1 MSLAIGPGRQ
11 KRTWKHAVGTAG
23 GSGSGQCIAVCLWAR
38 ALVAAPNARYHG
50 RMTQRDYPPT
60 QIQDFADT
68 AVISVP
74 ISETDLQ
81 DAARSGVISPQQ
93 ATALWRLWAQGEQ
106 PALVAAMS
114 GTAAPVFGHAVA
126 SGPRFGFVNV
136 LYYFGGMVA
145 IGAMSLFMTLG
156 FQAMGVK
163 GLLLI
168 GLAYAFG
175 ALKVSD
181 HFKAKGL
188 FVPAGLLA
196 TLAVAL
202 VPLILWCL
210 QSLAGAW
217 PEGGSRNFSDY
228 HHYIDWRWLMLEF
241 GTLAA
246 AAVMLWRYKLPFMVM
261 PVAVT
266 LWYMSM
272 DVANG
277 LMQNAGWDYQFM
289 RDVSLV
295 FGLATIAMAMWVDV
309 RTRLSRDVAWRQ
321 DFAFW
326 LYIFGAFMFWCALS
340 LRDSNNEWGK
350 FLYAALNVFLV
361 FLGAA
366 IGRRVFTVFGALGV
380 AGYLGYL
387 SHRVFQ
393 DSLLFP
399 FALTLLGLGVVWLG
413 VKWQRNEA
421 AINAY
426 LSRWVPAG
434 LRPRA

>member
-1 MSLAIGPGRQ
+1 MMKTDTHSPQELD
-11 KRTWKHAVGTAG
+11 
-23 GSGSGQCIAVCLWAR
+23 S
-38 ALVAAPNARYHG
+38 
-50 RMTQRDYPPT
+50 
-60 QIQDFADT
+60 ADT
-68 AVISVP
+68 AVRSISV
-74 ISETDLQ
+74 SENDLQ
-81 DAARSGVISPQQ
+81 EAARSGVITAQQ
-93 ATALWRLWAQGEQ
+93 AAALWRLWAQVKA
-106 PALVAAMS
+106 PAPGL
-114 GTAAPVFGHAVA
+114 GHAVA

-136 LYYFGGMVA
+136 LYYLGGMVA

-175 ALKVSD
+175 ALKVAD

-188 FVPAGLLA
+188 AVPAGLLG
-196 TLAVAL
+196 TLAVVL

-217 PEGGSRNFSDY
+217 PEGGSSNYSDY
-228 HHYIDWRWLMLEF
+228 HHLIDWRWIMLEL
-241 GTLAA
+241 GSLAA
-246 AAVMLWRYKLPFMVM
+246 AAVLLWRYKLPFMVM

-266 LWYMSM
+266 LWYLSM
-272 DVANG
+272 DVAKG
-277 LMQNAGWDYQFM
+277 LMQVDGWDYKFM

-295 FGLATIAMAMWVDV
+295 FGLGTCALAMWVDV
-309 RTRLSRDVAWRQ
+309 RTRLSRNVEWRQ

-326 LYIFGAFMFWCALS
+326 LYLFGAIMFWGSLS
-340 LRDSNNEWGK
+340 MSDSGSEWGK
-350 FLYAALNVFLV
+350 LLYAALNLFLV
-361 FLGAA
+361 LLGAA
-366 IGRRVFTVFGALGV
+366 IGRRVFTVLGALGV

-393 DSLLFP
+393 DSLMFP
-399 FALTLLGLGVVWLG
+399 FALTLLGLGVVLLG

-426 LSRWVPAG
+426 LGRWVPQG

>member
-1 MSLAIGPGRQ
+1 MTPADFQPTAPQSADSQLPIALREQDVLDAAEVGIITPAQ
-11 KRTWKHAVGTAG
+11 AHA
-23 GSGSGQCIAVCLWAR
+23 LWAR
-38 ALVAAPNARYHG
+38 WQTRVARVGGAQAVGPASVVGAPIAH
-50 RMTQRDYPPT
+50 
-60 QIQDFADT
+60 
-68 AVISVP
+68 
-74 ISETDLQ
+74 
-81 DAARSGVISPQQ
+81 
-93 ATALWRLWAQGEQ
+93 
-106 PALVAAMS
+106 
-114 GTAAPVFGHAVA
+114 
-126 SGPRFGFVNV
+126 GPRFGLVNV
-136 LYYFGGMVA
+136 LYYFGGMLA

-156 FQAMGVK
+156 FQAMGPI
-163 GLLLI
+163 GLLVI
-168 GLAYAFG
+168 ALAYAF
-175 ALKVSD
+175 ACLKVAD

-188 FVPAGLLA
+188 VVPAGILA
-196 TLAVAL
+196 TLAVVL
-202 VPLILWCL
+202 VPLALWCVQNL
-210 QSLAGAW
+210 LGLW
-217 PEGGSRNFSDY
+217 PEGGSRAFSQY
-228 HHYIDWRWLMLEF
+228 HTHIDWRWMTLEF

-295 FGLATIAMAMWVDV
+295 FGLGTCAMAMWVDMP
-309 RTRLSRDVAWRQ
+309 TRLSRAPEWRQ

-326 LYIFGAFMFWCALS
+326 LYLFGAIMFWGSLS
-340 LRDSNNEWGK
+340 LRDSSNELGK
-350 FLYAALNVFLV
+350 FLYALLNIGLV
-361 FLGAA
+361 LFGAA

-393 DSLLFP
+393 NSLMFP

-421 AINAY
+421 AINAS
-426 LSRWVPAG
+426 LSRWVPEG
-434 LRPRA
+434 LRPR

>member
-1 MSLAIGPGRQ
+1 MTPADFQPTAPQSADSQLPIALREQDVLDAAEVGIITPAQ
-11 KRTWKHAVGTAG
+11 AHA
-23 GSGSGQCIAVCLWAR
+23 LWAR
-38 ALVAAPNARYHG
+38 WQTRVARVGGAQAVGPASVVGAPIAH
-50 RMTQRDYPPT
+50 
-60 QIQDFADT
+60 
-68 AVISVP
+68 
-74 ISETDLQ
+74 
-81 DAARSGVISPQQ
+81 
-93 ATALWRLWAQGEQ
+93 
-106 PALVAAMS
+106 
-114 GTAAPVFGHAVA
+114 
-126 SGPRFGFVNV
+126 GPRFGLVNV
-136 LYYFGGMVA
+136 LYYFGGMLA

-156 FQAMGVK
+156 FQAMGPI
-163 GLLLI
+163 GLLVI
-168 GLAYAFG
+168 ALAYAF
-175 ALKVSD
+175 ACLKVAD

-188 FVPAGLLA
+188 VVPAGILA
-196 TLAVAL
+196 TLAVVL
-202 VPLILWCL
+202 VPLALWCVQNL
-210 QSLAGAW
+210 LGLW
-217 PEGGSRNFSDY
+217 PEGGSRAFSRY
-228 HHYIDWRWLMLEF
+228 HTHIDWRWMTLEF

-295 FGLATIAMAMWVDV
+295 FGLGTCAMAMWVDM
-309 RTRLSRDVAWRQ
+309 RTRLSRAPEWRQ

-326 LYIFGAFMFWCALS
+326 LYLFGAIMFWGSLS
-340 LRDSNNEWGK
+340 LRDSSNELGK
-350 FLYAALNVFLV
+350 FLYALLNIGLV
-361 FLGAA
+361 LFGAA

-393 DSLLFP
+393 NSLMFP

-421 AINAY
+421 AINAS
-426 LSRWVPAG
+426 LSRWVPEG
-434 LRPRA
+434 LRPR